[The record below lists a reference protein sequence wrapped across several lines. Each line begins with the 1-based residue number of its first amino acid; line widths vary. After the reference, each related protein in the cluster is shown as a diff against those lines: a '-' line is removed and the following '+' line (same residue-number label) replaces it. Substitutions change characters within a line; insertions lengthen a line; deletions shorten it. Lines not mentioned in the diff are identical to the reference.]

1 MSETISFDCCEYPM
15 KVRDET
21 ISDFEISNGSRVSI
35 KTYLEKYNNAKVYE
49 GKYFKE
55 VNESHPSSIRTIF
68 VYGIDKDCNPMSLCV
83 SYFIGEK
90 THFEIEYYGHFHPK
104 KWNDSEDWI
113 EITEEEWRG
122 HYNEVQKIINSV
134 LTTN

>member
-1 MSETISFDCCEYPM
+1 MNREELVKKLIDIEDQSKEIRKQLDHFD
-15 KVRDET
+15 
-21 ISDFEISNGSRVSI
+21 
-35 KTYLEKYNNAKVYE
+35 YLEKYNNAKVYE

-104 KWNDSEDWI
+104 KWDDSEDWI

>member
-1 MSETISFDCCEYPM
+1 MNREELVKKLIDIEDQSKEIRKQLDHFD
-15 KVRDET
+15 
-21 ISDFEISNGSRVSI
+21 
-35 KTYLEKYNNAKVYE
+35 YLEKYNNAKVYE

>member
-1 MSETISFDCCEYPM
+1 MNREELVKKLIDIEYQSKEIRKQLDHFD
-15 KVRDET
+15 
-21 ISDFEISNGSRVSI
+21 
-35 KTYLEKYNNAKVYE
+35 YLEKYNNAKVYE

-83 SYFIGEK
+83 SYFIGET